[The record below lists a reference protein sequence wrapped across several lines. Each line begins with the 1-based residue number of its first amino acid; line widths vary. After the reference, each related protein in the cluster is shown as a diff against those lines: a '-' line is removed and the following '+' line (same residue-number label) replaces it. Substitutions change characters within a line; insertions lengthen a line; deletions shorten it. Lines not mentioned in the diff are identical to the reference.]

1 MTKNNLLS
9 EKLNYIGESETPTH
23 LHVSSY
29 NAEQIQTFTRT
40 RYKRYTALNKR
51 KLYQLDT
58 SARITEYRKPYMK
71 YATISTLI
79 S

>member
-29 NAEQIQTFTRT
+29 NAEQIQTFRGHDI
-40 RYKRYTALNKR
+40 KDIQPLIKR

-58 SARITEYRKPYMK
+58 SARITEYRNH
-71 YATISTLI
+71 T
-79 S
+79 